1 MPGASLTVWDASS
14 SQHTLFIMLIATLLL
29 LPIVL
34 IYTSWV
40 FYVLRG
46 TITLEH
52 VRKKLTSY

>member
-1 MPGASLTVWDASS
+1 
-14 SQHTLFIMLIATLLL
+14 MLIATLLL

-34 IYTSWV
+34 VYTSWV

-52 VRKKLTSY
+52 VRRS

>member
-1 MPGASLTVWDASS
+1 
-14 SQHTLFIMLIATLLL
+14 

-40 FYVLRG
+40 FHLLRG

-52 VRKKLTSY
+52 VRSQGKSY